1 MSDAT
6 QPQTSL
12 PMPAQ
17 AATLAESPGRTVL
30 DVRGLTTH
38 LGGQQI
44 LGGVDLRITQ
54 GEVVALLGTNGS
66 GKSTLVRTL
75 VRAVPASG
83 GSVEVLGAPLGPS
96 VPWKRVGYVPQR
108 VAVTGGV
115 PATVREIVTSGLLGP
130 RTLRKPSGWRERVDR
145 ALEAVG
151 MLHRRDEAVA
161 ELSGGQQRRVLIARA
176 LVREPELL
184 ILDEPVAGVD
194 QPSQEAF
201 ARTLTQL
208 VARGVTVL
216 VVLHELGELDGL
228 ITRTVV
234 LKHGRVVHD
243 GPALRAA
250 QGHDDPAHDHLHP
263 HGDPELAASAVVLT
277 DHPFCE
283 AD

>member
-1 MSDAT
+1 MPDTSTTSTAAPSDPSAGSS
-6 QPQTSL
+6 P
-12 PMPAQ
+12 
-17 AATLAESPGRTVL
+17 AATPVL

-44 LGGVDLRITQ
+44 LGGVDLRIDR

-83 GSVEVLGAPLGPS
+83 GTVSVLGAPLGPR
-96 VPWKRVGYVPQR
+96 VPWHRIGYVPQR
-108 VAVTGGV
+108 LGATGGV

-130 RTLRKPSGWRERVDR
+130 RTLRKPRGWRARVDA
-145 ALEAVG
+145 ALTEVG
-151 MLHRRDEAVA
+151 LLHRRDQAVS

-176 LVREPELL
+176 LVRDPELL

-201 ARTLTQL
+201 ARTMTAL

-216 VVLHELGELDGL
+216 VVLHELGELEQL

-234 LKHGRVVHD
+234 LRHGTVVHD
-243 GPALRAA
+243 GPAPRAA
-250 QGHDDPAHDHLHP
+250 RGHDDPDHDHEHA
-263 HGDPELAASAVVLT
+263 HGDPALAPPAVVLT